1 MDCIKFDTKYKV
13 TYPTHEM
20 DTKPT
25 IKYFAFEY
33 EALDW
38 VHEEVDRR
46 INYTVQHSPYTISEE
61 ELKQIEEYEYS
72 LVKMWGLNNE

>member
-1 MDCIKFDTKYKV
+1 MEGGSLMDCIKFDTKYKV

-20 DTKPT
+20 DTNPT

-38 VHEEVDRR
+38 DMKR
-46 INYTVQHSPYTISEE
+46 
-61 ELKQIEEYEYS
+61 
-72 LVKMWGLNNE
+72 

>member
-1 MDCIKFDTKYKV
+1 MDSIQFDTKYKV
-13 TYPTHEM
+13 TYPINEM
-20 DTKPT
+20 DTNPT

-38 VHEEVDRR
+38 VHEEVGRR
-46 INYTVQHSPYTISEE
+46 VDYTVQHSSYTVSEK

>member
-20 DTKPT
+20 DTNPT

-38 VHEEVDRR
+38 DMKR
-46 INYTVQHSPYTISEE
+46 
-61 ELKQIEEYEYS
+61 
-72 LVKMWGLNNE
+72 